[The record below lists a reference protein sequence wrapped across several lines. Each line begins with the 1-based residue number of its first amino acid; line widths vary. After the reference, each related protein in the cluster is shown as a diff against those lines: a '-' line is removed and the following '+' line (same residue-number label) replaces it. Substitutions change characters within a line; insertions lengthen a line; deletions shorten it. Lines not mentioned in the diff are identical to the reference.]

1 LSWRSPRA
9 SVVLLSPSLAF
20 VSPFSLSLSQGI
32 GLFLCKSLIELMG
45 GEIRLDNDYNSG
57 VPGCVGTRIIV
68 DLCSEPLDS
77 NSLHEYDASWHDV
90 DSGETAGATLSEDDE
105 SFRSDLYKLPATLS
119 VLFVDDD
126 AILRKLFTRTVLTVA
141 PNWDI
146 REASN
151 GETALRLVE
160 TQSFDLIFMDMYM
173 ASVQKQLLGTEAV
186 KALRSKGV
194 SCRICGLSA
203 NDKAREFLEAGA
215 DAFTYKPFPCAPRP
229 LTSELCRIL
238 YADASTS
245 SNEASSNSH
254 A

>member
-1 LSWRSPRA
+1 
-9 SVVLLSPSLAF
+9 
-20 VSPFSLSLSQGI
+20 
-32 GLFLCKSLIELMG
+32 MG

-57 VPGCVGTRIIV
+57 IPGCVGTRIIV
-68 DLCSEPLDS
+68 DLQSEPLDP
-77 NSLHEYDASWHDV
+77 NSLHEYDPSWQDA
-90 DSGETAGATLSEDDE
+90 DSGDTAGATLSEDDE
-105 SFRSDLYKLPATLS
+105 SFRSDYKLPANLS

-141 PNWDI
+141 PDWDI

-151 GETALRLVE
+151 GETALRLVDAH
-160 TQSFDLIFMDMYM
+160 SFDLIFMDMYM

-186 KALRSKGV
+186 QALRAKGV

-203 NDKAREFLEAGA
+203 NDKGKEFLEAGA

-238 YADASTS
+238 YADSNAS
-245 SNEASSNSH
+245 SNDASSNSH
-254 A
+254 V